1 MSIMSN
7 FFYKKIHINMNLIY
21 DLTPF
26 TPSEA
31 LHASTRIYRRYTH
44 LHALH
49 ASTVSRA
56 AADPG
61 ILIFF
66 QPG

>member
-1 MSIMSN
+1 
-7 FFYKKIHINMNLIY
+7 MNLIY

-44 LHALH
+44 LQALH
-49 ASTVSRA
+49 ASTSATRLYTPLQS
-56 AADPG
+56 PG
-61 ILIFF
+61 LRPTRVF
-66 QPG
+66 